1 MIDNNNNNNNNNKS
15 NYQLSANNSCSTFAG
30 ALSSA
35 FALGTRLRKY
45 IYIFKS
51 SSKTVYSGT

>member
-1 MIDNNNNNNNNNKS
+1 MIIKIMKMIDNNNNNENNNNNKT

-30 ALSSA
+30 ALSPA

-45 IYIFKS
+45 IYIYF
-51 SSKTVYSGT
+51 